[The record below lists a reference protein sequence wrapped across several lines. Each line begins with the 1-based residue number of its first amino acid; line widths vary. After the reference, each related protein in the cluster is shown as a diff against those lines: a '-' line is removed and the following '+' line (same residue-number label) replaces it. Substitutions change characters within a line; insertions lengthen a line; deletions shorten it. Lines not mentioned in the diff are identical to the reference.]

1 MLDDNTYA
9 GVLRIPVED
18 MTVDDAGW
26 TKIFMRCV
34 THFSK
39 KKGLM

>member
-26 TKIFMRCV
+26 TKFYEVRNA
-34 THFSK
+34 FFK
-39 KKGLM
+39 EKGLM